1 MDNTTTEAITHTYQP
16 EFHVIE
22 EEFECFS
29 DYSSD
34 NYTLTLFTIPLF
46 SSFFIESV
54 SSTTSN
60 ITATSPYEAL
70 DKTKQIISNLMEE
83 NGYLY
88 LDETLTSVTFDS
100 EETGEIIR
108 VFNIRLQIIE

>member
-1 MDNTTTEAITHTYQP
+1 MDNTTAETVVHIYQP

-22 EEFECFS
+22 ECV
-29 DYSSD
+29 DIYD
-34 NYTLTLFTIPLF
+34 PTLYTLSLF
-46 SSFFIESV
+46 SSCLGV
-54 SSTTSN
+54 SLPTSSN
-60 ITATSPYEAL
+60 ITATNPYEAL
-70 DKTKQIISNLMEE
+70 DKAKQIISDLMEE

-88 LDETLTSVTFDS
+88 LDETLTSITFDS

>member
-1 MDNTTTEAITHTYQP
+1 MDNIKTETVVHIYQP

-22 EEFECFS
+22 ECV
-29 DYSSD
+29 DIYD
-34 NYTLTLFTIPLF
+34 PTLYTLSLF
-46 SSFFIESV
+46 SSCLGV
-54 SSTTSN
+54 SLPTSSN
-60 ITATSPYEAL
+60 ITATNPYEAL
-70 DKTKQIISNLMEE
+70 DKTKQIISDLMEE

-88 LDETLTSVTFDS
+88 LDETLTSITFDS

>member
-1 MDNTTTEAITHTYQP
+1 MDNTVTETTVRIYQP

-22 EEFECFS
+22 ECV
-29 DYSSD
+29 DIYD
-34 NYTLTLFTIPLF
+34 PTLYTLPLF
-46 SSFFIESV
+46 SSCLGISLPI
-54 SSTTSN
+54 SSN

-70 DKTKQIISNLMEE
+70 DKTKQIISDLMEE

-88 LDETLTSVTFDS
+88 LDETLTSITFDS
-100 EETGEIIR
+100 EETGEVIR

>member
-1 MDNTTTEAITHTYQP
+1 MDNTATETTTHIYQP

-22 EEFECFS
+22 ECV
-29 DYSSD
+29 DIYD
-34 NYTLTLFTIPLF
+34 PTLYTLSLF
-46 SSFFIESV
+46 SSCLGV
-54 SSTTSN
+54 SLPASSN
-60 ITATSPYEAL
+60 ITATNPYEAL
-70 DKTKQIISNLMEE
+70 DKTKQIISDLMEE

-88 LDETLTSVTFDS
+88 LDETLTSITFDS

>member
-1 MDNTTTEAITHTYQP
+1 MDNTTTETTVHIYQP

-22 EEFECFS
+22 EYVGIYDS
-29 DYSSD
+29 TL
-34 NYTLTLFTIPLF
+34 YTLPLF
-46 SSFFIESV
+46 SSCLGK
-54 SSTTSN
+54 SSLDILPQ
-60 ITATSPYEAL
+60 ITATNPYEAL
-70 DKTKQIISNLMEE
+70 DKTKQAISNLMEE

-88 LDETLTSVTFDS
+88 LDETLKSITFGS

>member
-1 MDNTTTEAITHTYQP
+1 MDNTTIETVVHTYQP

-22 EEFECFS
+22 DCV
-29 DYSSD
+29 DMYD
-34 NYTLTLFTIPLF
+34 PTLYTLSLF
-46 SSFFIESV
+46 SSCLEISLP
-54 SSTTSN
+54 TTSN

-70 DKTKQIISNLMEE
+70 DKTKQIISDLMEE

-88 LDETLTSVTFDS
+88 LDETLTSITFDS

>member
-22 EEFECFS
+22 ECV
-29 DYSSD
+29 DIYD
-34 NYTLTLFTIPLF
+34 PTLYTLPLF
-46 SSFFIESV
+46 SSCLGISLPT
-54 SSTTSN
+54 SSY

-70 DKTKQIISNLMEE
+70 DKTKQIISDLMEE

-100 EETGEIIR
+100 EETGEVIR

>member
-22 EEFECFS
+22 ECV
-29 DYSSD
+29 DIYD
-34 NYTLTLFTIPLF
+34 PTLYTLPLF
-46 SSFFIESV
+46 SSCLGISLPT
-54 SSTTSN
+54 SSY
-60 ITATSPYEAL
+60 ITATNPYEAL
-70 DKTKQIISNLMEE
+70 DKTKQIISDLMEE

-88 LDETLTSVTFDS
+88 LDETLTSITFDS

-108 VFNIRLQIIE
+108 IFNIRLQIIE

>member
-1 MDNTTTEAITHTYQP
+1 MDNTTTETTVVHIYQP

-22 EEFECFS
+22 ECI
-29 DYSSD
+29 DIYD
-34 NYTLTLFTIPLF
+34 PTIYTISLF
-46 SSFFIESV
+46 SSCLGISLPT
-54 SSTTSN
+54 SSY
-60 ITATSPYEAL
+60 ITATNPYEAL

-88 LDETLTSVTFDS
+88 LDETLTSIAFDS